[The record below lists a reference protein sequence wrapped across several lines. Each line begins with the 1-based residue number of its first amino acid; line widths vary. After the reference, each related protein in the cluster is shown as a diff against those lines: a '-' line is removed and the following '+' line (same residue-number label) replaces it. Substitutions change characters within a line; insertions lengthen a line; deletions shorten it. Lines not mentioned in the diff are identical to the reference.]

1 MRVPTIVVWW
11 TVTFYAPVAERTTMP
26 ERRRVTRRACL
37 GRFGAA
43 IGAASLAGCGRL
55 VGGETATRTPR
66 ESHCAEGDTAAP
78 DPYDDWL
85 LRLTPAEYT
94 ASTLAFATVNP
105 QGLSMFPRIE
115 AVAAPYLQFPK
126 GILDRIRL
134 PFRELDRL
142 TFARPPGADRAAY
155 AVVRKPGTPADRRA
169 WLSRLEFQT
178 YITEES
184 DYRSYQRRSVTW
196 PSINLIAFDD
206 EHVVVTP
213 ESNETVTLDAPARSE
228 RLVDTERGDEHP
240 YHCHHPEARALVERL
255 PADDLVS
262 ARVRTGD
269 DAFGSDDHRAPTGAR
284 ASAFTFRLRWAGRPD
299 AVETGTTSSPTTT
312 DTATSEPTAADTAT
326 ATGSTAAPDEPVG
339 DLGMVVVF
347 PPDEA
352 DVDSVKAH
360 VENRRSAPE
369 DGTGG
374 LRFDDPSYERSG
386 RVVSVSE
393 TRSVDALVD

>member
-1 MRVPTIVVWW
+1 MS
-11 TVTFYAPVAERTTMP
+11 

-37 GRFGAA
+37 GRLGAA
-43 IGAASLAGCGRL
+43 VGTASLAGCGRL
-55 VGGETATRTPR
+55 VGGEASTRTPR
-66 ESHCAEGDTAAP
+66 ESRCDDGDTAAP
-78 DPYDDWL
+78 DLYDDWL

-94 ASTLAFATVNP
+94 ASTFAFATVNP
-105 QGLSMFPRIE
+105 QTLSTFPRVE
-115 AVAAPYLQFPK
+115 AVAAPYLKFPK
-126 GILDRIRL
+126 RILDRIEL

-142 TFARPPGADRAAY
+142 TYARPPGADRAAY
-155 AVVRKPGTPADRRA
+155 VVVRTPGTQADRRA

-184 DYRSYQRRSVTW
+184 DYRSYARRSVRW

-213 ESNETVTLDAPARSE
+213 ESNETVTLDAPARGE

-240 YHCHHPEARALVERL
+240 YHCHHPDARALVERL

-269 DAFGSDDHRAPTGAR
+269 DTFGSDDHRAPTGAR
-284 ASAFTFRLRWAGRPD
+284 ASAFTFRLRWSGRPD
-299 AVETGTTSSPTTT
+299 AATASEPTAT
-312 DTATSEPTAADTAT
+312 DTATTDGPTAADTAT
-326 ATGSTAAPDEPVG
+326 TTEPTAVPDEPAG
-339 DLGMVVVF
+339 DLGLVVVF
-347 PPDEA
+347 PAGEA
-352 DVDSVKAH
+352 DVDAVRTH

-386 RVVSVSE
+386 RVVTVSE
-393 TRSVDALVD
+393 TRPVDALVD